1 MRGFRAILGLVAATL
16 LSSGTASAAT
26 FSASCSG
33 TTGDSA
39 SLVSAITAANTAGGS
54 NVVSLGPN
62 CVYTLSA
69 ANNHWYG
76 PNGLP
81 AISSSLTIEGNGA
94 TIRRAADAPP
104 FRLLFVGADPA
115 NPSTFGYVTPG
126 AGSLTLRSVTLSGG
140 LAQGGRSS
148 GGGGGAGMGGAIFSQ
163 GTVSI
168 VASTLSGNTAEGGA
182 TGTGSEGGGGIGTDA
197 AGSVGGGFG
206 PGSFGGASGGAG
218 GNAGGGGGAG
228 IRNSETGGSSGA
240 SPGTGGGPQTGLGGF
255 GGSGSAGG
263 DSSGGGGVSV
273 GTTLTGGNGGAF
285 GAGGTGGGFLGSGGG
300 GGSVGGGGGGGGVT
314 GGGGGFGAGGGAASD
329 SQIGGVSTTQA
340 GGNGGFGG
348 GGGGSYLV
356 NGGHA
361 GAPGFGGGTPNATEG
376 GSGAGMGGA
385 IFNMQGTVSIE
396 NSTLSGNSAIGGTST
411 PPLADPGKGI
421 AGGVFNLSGTV
432 TLIGSTIAANSG
444 DHYASQI
451 FNLVYDGAQE
461 RHALTTLK
469 DTIVASGSGVGA
481 ADVASDKS
489 TFISPGQPVAS
500 TALVDASQFDLLGTG
515 VQTNIAA
522 GEVGQ
527 ATGTPLIADPH
538 LGALQSNGGPTPTM
552 SPGAGSPA
560 IDAGAAFGQASDQ
573 RGEPRPI
580 DFPGLANPSGGD
592 GSDIGAVE
600 VQKACVGQTSPAQSC
615 ALPPSAL
622 TLGSVHQSASRWRR
636 ANKLAHIT
644 ARRKP
649 PVGNRISFVL
659 NRQASVTFRF
669 ARLLPGRRV
678 HGKCVAQR
686 VSNQHKRRCTRAARA
701 RSLHFTA
708 HAGKNVVHFFGK
720 LSRRSKPLKLGRYRL
735 TIVARDSA
743 GQVATAKPLTFRIVR

>member
-1 MRGFRAILGLVAATL
+1 VVGALL
-16 LSSGTASAAT
+16 LSSGTASAAN
-26 FSASCSG
+26 FPASCSG
-33 TTGDSA
+33 TTGDSG
-39 SLVSAITAANTAGGS
+39 SLVSAITAANIAGGS
-54 NVVSLGPN
+54 NVVSLGRN

-69 ANNHWYG
+69 ADNNWYG

-81 AISSSLTIEGNGA
+81 AISSTLTIEGNGA
-94 TIRRAADAPP
+94 TIQRAADAPP
-104 FRLLFVGADPA
+104 FRLLFVGADPG
-115 NPSTFGYVTPG
+115 NPSTLGYVTPG
-126 AGSLTLRSVTLSGG
+126 AGSLTLHSVTLIGG
-140 LAQGGRSS
+140 LAKGGNSS

-168 VASTLSGNTAEGGA
+168 VASTLSGNTAQGGA
-182 TGTGSEGGGGIGTDA
+182 STTGQAGGGGIGTNPS
-197 AGSVGGGFG
+197 GSVPGGFG
-206 PGSFGGASGGAG
+206 PGTFGGAGGGAG

-228 IRNSETGGSSGA
+228 IRNTETGGSSGA
-240 SPGTGGGPQTGLGGF
+240 SPGTGGGPQTGLGGS

-285 GAGGTGGGFLGSGGG
+285 GAGGASGPFLGSGGG
-300 GGSVGGGGGGGGVT
+300 GGGVGGGGAGGGVT
-314 GGGGGFGAGGGAASD
+314 GGGGGFGAGGGAASE

-356 NGGHA
+356 NGGHV

-385 IFNMQGTVSIE
+385 VFNMQGTLTIE
-396 NSTLSGNSAIGGTST
+396 NSTLSGNAAIGGTST

-432 TLIGSTIAANSG
+432 TLIGSTVAANSG
-444 DHYASQI
+444 DHYASQV
-451 FNLVYDGAQE
+451 FNLVYDGSQE

-469 DTIVASGSGVGA
+469 DTIVANGSGVSG

-489 TFISPGQPVAS
+489 TFISPAQPVAS
-500 TALVDASQFDLLGTG
+500 SALVDAGQFDLLTTA
-515 VQTNIAA
+515 VQTSIAA

-527 ATGTPLIADPH
+527 ATGTPVIADPQ
-538 LGALQSNGGPTPTM
+538 LGPLQSNGGPTPTM
-552 SPGAGSPA
+552 APGAGSLT

-580 DFPGLANPSGGD
+580 DFPGVANPFGGD

-600 VQKACVGQTSPAQSC
+600 VQKACLGQTSPARSC
-615 ALPPSAL
+615 AVPPSAL
-622 TLGSVHQSASRWRR
+622 TLRSVHQSASRWRR
-636 ANKLAHIT
+636 ANRLAHIS
-644 ARRKP
+644 ARRKQ
-649 PVGNRISFVL
+649 PVGTRISFVL

-686 VSNQHKRRCTRAARA
+686 LSNKHKRRCTRAGRA
-701 RSLHFTA
+701 RSLRFTA
-708 HAGKNVVHFFGK
+708 HAGKTVVRFYGR
-720 LSRRSKPLKLGRYRL
+720 LSRSKRLKLGRYRL
-735 TIVARDSA
+735 TIVARDP
-743 GQVATAKPLTFRIVR
+743 GQVATSKRLTFRIVR